1 MRKQYTKSNTN
12 KEQGSALVAALGII
26 FIGGI
31 LTAYTLSLSK
41 TSSLTV
47 DTFTKLQRSFLI
59 SESVMNRVQWLIAA
73 DRQLYSNVTLG
84 ETEYDDFDTER
95 YIADTIPKTID
106 YYGETV
112 TFVISDAASGNDIQN
127 YRTSLNTFK
136 RNLETDTTWSEKL
149 TTLQAKIADYIDSD
163 DDTQTDGMEK
173 QDYESLNQA
182 PLPRNAKMQY
192 REELLWIPGAIEAF
206 PLDKDGR
213 LTSARIIPPEKMS
226 FQGASN
232 KVNILT
238 ANILQLKTIGNLTND
253 EIVEFLNARN
263 QFIQNRTPLSES
275 LDPLLSTRL
284 SRAFAQTESGD
295 YTVTILPTPNS
306 GIPFHKLSATF
317 SGFGV
322 GGPSAGLVR
331 YFEWIYF

>member
-1 MRKQYTKSNTN
+1 MKKHNKHYPRN

-26 FIGGI
+26 FIGSI
-31 LTAYTLSLSK
+31 LTAYTLSISK
-41 TSSLTV
+41 ASPLTI
-47 DTFTKLQRSFLI
+47 DTFTKLQRSILV
-59 SESVMNRVQWLIAA
+59 SESVLNRVQWLIAA

-84 ETEYDDFDTER
+84 ETQYDDFDTER

-106 YYGETV
+106 YYGEKI
-112 TFVISDAASGNDIQN
+112 TFTISDAAFGNDIAN
-127 YRTSLNTFK
+127 YRNTLSTYK

-149 TTLQAKIADYIDSD
+149 TTLQAKIADYIDTN

-173 QDYESLNQA
+173 QDYEALNHGK
-182 PLPRNAKMQY
+182 LPRNDKMQY

-226 FQGASN
+226 FQAASN
-232 KVNILT
+232 RVNLLN
-238 ANILQLKTIGNLTND
+238 ANILQLKTLGNLTND

-263 QFIQNRTPLSES
+263 QFIQNRTPLSDS

-284 SRAFAQTESGD
+284 SRVFTQTESGD

-331 YFEWIYF
+331 YFEWIHY